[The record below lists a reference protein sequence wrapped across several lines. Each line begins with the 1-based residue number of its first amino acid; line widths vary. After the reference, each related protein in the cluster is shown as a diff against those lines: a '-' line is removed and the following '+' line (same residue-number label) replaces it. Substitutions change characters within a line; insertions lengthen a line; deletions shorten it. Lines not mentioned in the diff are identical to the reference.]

1 MGELILV
8 RVDVGRQV
16 VEDVQ
21 RADRAVGM
29 GPQAD
34 GGRDGEVEALWVEG
48 GGEGRGHGGA
58 EPGRLRRDSDALR
71 RGSRCTCDRPT
82 YRPPPVPSPVSS
94 LPTPTMSSADTPD
107 VVLPP
112 LTHRELAAVDGVL
125 KDMSENA
132 RSEPSISITAAPGID
147 TPAHDVGTP
156 PVMFA
161 AGGTM

>member
-1 MGELILV
+1 
-8 RVDVGRQV
+8 
-16 VEDVQ
+16 
-21 RADRAVGM
+21 
-29 GPQAD
+29 
-34 GGRDGEVEALWVEG
+34 
-48 GGEGRGHGGA
+48 
-58 EPGRLRRDSDALR
+58 
-71 RGSRCTCDRPT
+71 
-82 YRPPPVPSPVSS
+82 
-94 LPTPTMSSADTPD
+94 MSSADTPD